1 MKAKKTAKGFEF
13 LFRPEQLLQLLN
25 ENPDKIL
32 ISTSLESEVLKS
44 GEKVGVLRVKA
55 TSIVNNRKGLT
66 MGGCPI
72 PPCDWVLNPEEEFPH
87 DMIDTSR
94 ELRELGIEVK

>member
-1 MKAKKTAKGFEF
+1 MKAKRTAKGFEF
-13 LFRPEQLLQLLN
+13 LFRPEQLQTLLN

-44 GEKVGVLRVKA
+44 GEKVGVLRVTA

-66 MGGCPI
+66 MSGCPV
-72 PPCDWVLNPEEEFPH
+72 PPCSNNLDPEEEFPH
-87 DMIDTSR
+87 DMIGAPK
-94 ELRELGIEVK
+94 ELVELGIEVM